1 MKKLGKRVVLSDY
14 ETAMGLWEK
23 YNFEYGIILDE
34 YNFYLRIKKEL
45 GIKPVNKL
53 SKDELSTFPEIY
65 FLNLH
70 RPIDAKDHLN
80 DLNPSQIKDLIWKIN
95 VDYVE
100 NALIH
105 NLRTR
110 ISDYKRQI
118 SHSNV
123 SRSKYGYDPD
133 RCTSGNHTRQH
144 KVLASSR
151 F

>member
-1 MKKLGKRVVLSDY
+1 MSKNGKKVALSDF
-14 ETAMGLWEK
+14 EIAMGLWER
-23 YNFEYGIILDE
+23 YSFEYRIILDE

-45 GIKPVNKL
+45 GLKPVNRL
-53 SKDELSTFPEIY
+53 SKLELESFPNIY

-70 RPIDAKDHLN
+70 RLIDAEEYLY
-80 DLNPSQIKDLIWKIN
+80 DLKPYQIKELIKQVN
-95 VDYVE
+95 TDYVD
-100 NALIH
+100 NGLIQ

-118 SHSNV
+118 SHSTITC
-123 SRSKYGYDPD
+123 SKFGLDPD

-144 KVLASSR
+144 KALASSR

>member
-1 MKKLGKRVVLSDY
+1 MKTFGNGVVHSDF

-53 SKDELSTFPEIY
+53 SKDELSAFPEID
-65 FLNLH
+65 FLSIH
-70 RPIDAKDHLN
+70 RPIDAKDHLD
-80 DLNPSQIKDLIWKIN
+80 DLSPSQIKGLISRIN
-95 VDYVE
+95 IDYVE
-100 NALIH
+100 NGLIQ

-118 SHSNV
+118 SCHDV
-123 SRSKYGYDPD
+123 TCSKFGSDPD
-133 RCTSGNHTRQH
+133 GCTSGNHTRQN
-144 KVLASSR
+144 KVLVSSR